1 MGAVCTVRPGMRANR
16 HAGGESAA
24 AAGAAPMQGAQAT
37 HGTAPAAA
45 NGSPISTMRAS
56 PIPPGLSQAGMAL
69 AAGAYAIASAKQVR
83 VPVANAKLIKPQ
95 LGGG

>member
-1 MGAVCTVRPGMRANR
+1 MSANR

>member
-24 AAGAAPMQGAQAT
+24 AAMQGAQAT

-69 AAGAYAIASAKQVR
+69 AAGAYTIASAKQVR

>member
-1 MGAVCTVRPGMRANR
+1 
-16 HAGGESAA
+16 
-24 AAGAAPMQGAQAT
+24 
-37 HGTAPAAA
+37 
-45 NGSPISTMRAS
+45 
-56 PIPPGLSQAGMAL
+56 MAL